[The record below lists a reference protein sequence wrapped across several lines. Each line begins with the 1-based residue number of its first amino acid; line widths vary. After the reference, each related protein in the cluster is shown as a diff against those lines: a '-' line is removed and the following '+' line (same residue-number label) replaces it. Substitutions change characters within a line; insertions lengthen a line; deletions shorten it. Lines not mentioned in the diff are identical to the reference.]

1 MFSERWVDGVDWSGW
16 RRGMGRVE
24 MNFRDR
30 SSKVSLREE
39 KVLRKREES
48 RMSSTVLSSTTG
60 KSDAIS

>member
-1 MFSERWVDGVDWSGW
+1 MFSERWVGGVDWSGW
-16 RRGMGRVE
+16 SRGMGMVE

-39 KVLRKREES
+39 KGLRKREES

-60 KSDAIS
+60 NSDAIS